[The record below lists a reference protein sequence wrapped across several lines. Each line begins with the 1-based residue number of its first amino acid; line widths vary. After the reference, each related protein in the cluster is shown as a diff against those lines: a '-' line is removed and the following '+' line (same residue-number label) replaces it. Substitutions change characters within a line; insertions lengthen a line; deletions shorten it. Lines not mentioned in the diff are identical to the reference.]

1 MRSMSRLAR
10 GLPIVPGVA
19 LAVVGLAAA
28 MWSATTVAQTTT
40 TPTATPPTTTT
51 TTQPGTQ
58 PGVRPGTPQPAASS
72 ARTPASGRTQELS
85 AREASVLRGPRV
97 DQLDGIALGGF
108 VVHPRLA
115 IDFEYDDNIF
125 RTETNRVGDFVF
137 RVRPGVTAD
146 TEWDQ
151 HALQFYAQA
160 ELARLASNSS
170 ESYESFAVG
179 TRGRFDINDE
189 LAVNGE
195 AEFARIRLGRGQPGS
210 VGSGLSS
217 TVHQFTTGLSFSY
230 NGDPFFL
237 RFGPRFQRVT
247 YVEGSGGVNQDYNL
261 FELGGRFGYK
271 VTPELSVF
279 IDPSYQWVRYDRQ
292 TDGFGFARN
301 SEGFDIRAGVSYD
314 ITRTIT
320 AELGLGFF
328 RRTFSDSRLSPISGL
343 SALARLYWNP
353 TDEISIEVEGR
364 RGVTEY
370 RTALS
375 GVASGNAINTGVQAR
390 VGYLPIEPLLID
402 AGFAWQQYDY
412 TGPVSR
418 TDNYYTFD
426 IGAKYYII
434 PQVFVGPR
442 YIHERRS
449 SSSAGF
455 NYNDNRYMLT
465 LGGQL

>member
-1 MRSMSRLAR
+1 MRSISQRSR
-10 GLPIVPGVA
+10 GLPIIPGVA
-19 LAVVGLAAA
+19 LVALGLTTA
-28 MWSATTVAQTTT
+28 MWSATAVAQTTT
-40 TPTATPPTTTT
+40 TTPTTTT
-51 TTQPGTQ
+51 TSTLPGTQ
-58 PGVRPGTPQPAASS
+58 PGVRSGTPQPTVPG
-72 ARTPASGRTQELS
+72 ARSTTPSGRTQELS
-85 AREASVLRGPRV
+85 AREASVLRGPRS
-97 DQLDGIALGGF
+97 DQLDGIPLGTF

-115 IDFEYDDNIF
+115 VDLEYDDNIF

-137 RVRPGVTAD
+137 RVRPGVTVD
-146 TEWDQ
+146 SEWDQ

-170 ESYESFAVG
+170 ESYESFLVG
-179 TRGRFDINDE
+179 ARGRFDITDE
-189 LAVNGE
+189 LALNGD

-210 VGSGLSS
+210 IGSGFTSV
-217 TVHQFTTGLSFSY
+217 VHQITTGMSVSY
-230 NGDPFFL
+230 NGDPFYV

-247 YVEGSGGVNQDYNL
+247 YVEGSGGVNQDYNV
-261 FELGGRFGYK
+261 FELGGRLGYK

-292 TDGFGFARN
+292 IDAFGFSRN
-301 SEGFDIRAGVSYD
+301 SSGFDIRAGVAYD

-320 AELGLGFF
+320 AELGLGYF
-328 RRTFSDSRLSPISGL
+328 RRTFSDARLAPVSGL

-353 TDEISIEVEGR
+353 TDQISVELEGR

-370 RTALS
+370 RTALA
-375 GVASGNAINTGVQAR
+375 GVSSGNAINTGAQIR
-390 VGYLPIEPLLID
+390 IGYLPIDPLLID
-402 AGFAWQQYDY
+402 AGFSWQRYDY
-412 TGPVSR
+412 TSPLSR

-434 PQVFVGPR
+434 PQVFIGPR

-449 SSSAGF
+449 SSTAGF
-455 NYNDNRYMLT
+455 NYRDNRYMLT